1 MTDRPHLGSED
12 PRARQAAEALVDD
25 LQQGW
30 DRRDADLTDRSL
42 ADDVMWG
49 SPFGANLAGYA
60 VLHEIHVRMK
70 ATRKSPPSRF
80 ELGRVMVVAPG
91 IALVHVRRVSLGDD
105 FSELAMYV
113 LVERDGAWWVAGGHH
128 TPVRG

>member
-25 LQQGW
+25 LQHGW
-30 DRRDADLTDRSL
+30 DRRDADLTDRTL

-49 SPFGANLAGYA
+49 SPFGANLAGFD

-70 ATRKSPPSRF
+70 ATRKSGPSRF
-80 ELGRVMVVAPG
+80 ELVRVMAVAPS

-113 LVERDGAWWVAGGHH
+113 LVERDGAWWVAAGQH